1 MKENAMFA
9 KNWQR
14 SWAAFCTLLALIAGG
29 LVTAANAQPV
39 TVIEY
44 YNTTLDAYFITGR
57 SNEQGTLDALPQFT
71 RTGMSFQAVS
81 ATGAAAPAVKV
92 CRFYVNLTS
101 PLVNS
106 HFYGLENVDCDSLLA
121 MNLPGFNWEGYDF
134 AVSQPTGGMCPAG
147 TTAIYRSFRAATSGK
162 TANHRYTSSV
172 GTYTATA
179 ATGYVYEQVAFCS
192 TAATDATF
200 VAPTQCGTAYYPGV
214 RVSYTSIDNYG
225 LSDSWVRFH
234 GSQKIMFNGKLVQPV
249 VEQYAFGDVKTIMLD
264 DSAASWSELGT
275 TLQTE
280 TESVQFYYLPP
291 TSIPRNMVAS
301 ETVFFNR
308 FAAYSPVVQFN
319 SPTQKGS
326 MTFVGIET
334 IDALGGTYLACK
346 FRTQITTDYSSIG
359 ITYNRQTTTW
369 IVPTIGI
376 VKAEIADVT
385 NDGFGPGSSYT
396 VTDVSAVSVQRF

>member
-1 MKENAMFA
+1 MKESAMFA

-14 SWAAFCTLLALIAGG
+14 SRAAFCTLLTLIAGG
-29 LVTAANAQPV
+29 LVTAATAQPV

-81 ATGAAAPAVKV
+81 ATSAAAPAVKV
-92 CRFYVNLTS
+92 CRFYVNLAS

-134 AVSQPTGGMCPAG
+134 AVSQPTGGACPAG
-147 TTAIYRSFRAATSGK
+147 TNPIYRSFRAATSGK

-192 TAATDATF
+192 TAATDASF

-214 RVSYTSIDNYG
+214 RVSYASIDNYG

-234 GSQKIMFNGKLVQPV
+234 GPQKILFNGKLVQPV
-249 VEQYAFGDVKTIMLD
+249 VEQYVFGDIRTIMLE
-264 DSAASWSELGT
+264 DSTDSWAEIGV
-275 TLQTE
+275 TLQSE
-280 TESVQFYYLPP
+280 TESEQTYYLPP
-291 TSIPRNMVAS
+291 TLRPRNMAAGQS
-301 ETVFFNR
+301 VFFSR
-308 FAAYSPVVQFN
+308 FAAFSPVVQSS
-319 SPTQKGS
+319 SPSQQGS
-326 MTFVGIET
+326 VTFAGVEVIE
-334 IDALGGTYLACK
+334 ALSGTYLACK
-346 FRTQITTDYSSIG
+346 FRTQLTTDYPTLG
-359 ITYNRQTTTW
+359 TTYHRQSTTW
-369 IVPTIGI
+369 IVPNIGI

-396 VTDVSAVSVQRF
+396 LTDVSAVSFQRF